1 MMKKNKNNNYN
12 FLLDHSL
19 NRYFK
24 VFLYVNN
31 LVYIIFV
38 ISRFLV
44 LDIKKSMHKHS
55 DVFKNIIVLENV
67 RQV

>member
-1 MMKKNKNNNYN
+1 
-12 FLLDHSL
+12 LLDHSL
-19 NRYFK
+19 SRHFK

-44 LDIKKSMHKHS
+44 LDIKKSMHKQS
-55 DVFKNIIVLENV
+55 DVFKNIIVLENI